1 MVFDPDYQEID
12 CPKCLQKRIYFDCEI
27 GFYCMSC
34 GYEISDEEALFLIE
48 KVTSASKSAPDSG
61 RTARLPI
68 VEVKKKRGRSS
79 QPDHISPGTDETQ
92 TKKTE

>member
-1 MVFDPDYQEID
+1 VFDPEHKDID
-12 CPKCLQKRIYFDCEI
+12 CPKCLQRRVYFDREI

-48 KVTSASKSAPDSG
+48 KVTSTCKPAPDSG
-61 RTARLPI
+61 KAARLPI
-68 VEVKKKRGRSS
+68 VEVKKPRRRSE